1 MSEPL
6 VAAIMLTKDRPQ
18 MAARAVRAF
27 EAQTYERKRL
37 MVLDAALPGR
47 AGKSIG
53 YLRNEALTEACVHF
67 EPDIFIHWDDDD
79 VSHPSRIAEQVAHL
93 QSSGADVVGY
103 KEIIFWRM
111 DLARSHGK
119 IVDGGP
125 GQAWN
130 WKNAQGTAGSSF
142 AYWRKTWEQ
151 KPFPDQPRPGCV
163 TGEDYS
169 FVQGLNFAAVSGIP
183 RTRHQ
188 RACERFKARTIFE
201 NCVDCDRT
209 QREHAEHGEPRL
221 VASIHGGNTSS
232 YDLEGM
238 IARGSREWR
247 RAPEFDNYARKVMVI

>member
-1 MSEPL
+1 MPEPL
-6 VAAIMLTKDRPQ
+6 VCAVMLTKDRSE

-27 EAQTYERKRL
+27 REQTYQNKRL
-37 MVLDAALPGR
+37 RILNHNTPPARDYGPMHRPHSWELGDGVSEVEMPWTQEQL
-47 AGKSIG
+47 SIG
-53 YLRNEALTEACVHF
+53 ELRNIAVRGADYQV
-67 EPDIFIHWDDDD
+67 IIHWDDDD
-79 VSHPSRIAEQVAHL
+79 WSHPNRIALQVAHL

-103 KEIIFWRM
+103 NEILFWRM
-111 DLARSHGK
+111 PNLARSHGK

-125 GQAWN
+125 GQAWI

-169 FVQGLNFAAVSGIP
+169 FVQGLNFAVVSGIP
-183 RTRHQ
+183 P
-188 RACERFKARTIFE
+188 AAGCEQT
-201 NCVDCDRT
+201 
-209 QREHAEHGEPRL
+209 PRL

-247 RAPEFDNYARKVMVI
+247 RAPEWDSYVRERMKL